1 MKITGEISLRN
12 FEGWSGAV
20 DTLNTLTDDQKDA
33 LEANLEDLY
42 PDGMDESSL
51 NDLLWFE
58 NDSIAEWLGFEDWED
73 LERKNSGG
81 DEEEDDEEDEDEED
95 ETDE

>member
-1 MKITGEISLRN
+1 MKITSEISLRN

-33 LEANLEDLY
+33 LEAILEELY
-42 PDGMDESSL
+42 PDGMDEGNL

-58 NDSIAEWLGFEDWED
+58 NDTIAEWLGFDDWED
-73 LERKNSGG
+73 LEREDS
-81 DEEEDDEEDEDEED
+81 EEDDEEDEE
-95 ETDE
+95 

>member
-1 MKITGEISLRN
+1 MKITSEIDLRY

-20 DTLNTLTDDQKDA
+20 DTLNTLTDEQKSE
-33 LEANLEDLY
+33 LEAVLEEIY
-42 PDGMDESSL
+42 PDGMDETSL

-58 NDSIAEWLGFEDWED
+58 NDTIAEWLGFEDWED
-73 LERKNSGG
+73 LERKNSEE
-81 DEEEDDEEDEDEED
+81 DEEEDDEEDEDDED

>member
-1 MKITGEISLRN
+1 MKITSEISLRN

-20 DTLNTLTDDQKDA
+20 DTLNTLTDEQKDA
-33 LEANLEDLY
+33 LETILEDLY
-42 PDGMDESSL
+42 PDGMDETSL

-58 NDSIAEWLGFEDWED
+58 NDTIAEWLGFEDWDD
-73 LERKNSGG
+73 LERKNSG
-81 DEEEDDEEDEDEED
+81 EEEEEEGEED

>member
-1 MKITGEISLRN
+1 MKITREISLRN

-20 DTLNTLTDDQKDA
+20 DTLNVLTDEQKDEI
-33 LEANLEDLY
+33 EANLEYLY
-42 PDGMDESSL
+42 PDGMDETSL

-58 NDSIAEWLGFEDWED
+58 NDAIAEWLGFEDWED
-73 LERKNSGG
+73 LERENSG
-81 DEEEDDEEDEDEED
+81 EEEEDEEDEDEED

>member
-1 MKITGEISLRN
+1 MKITKEMSLRN

-33 LEANLEDLY
+33 LEANLKELY
-42 PDGMDESSL
+42 LDGVDETRL

-58 NDSIAEWLGFEDWED
+58 NDTIAEWLGFEDWED
-73 LERKNSGG
+73 LERENSG
-81 DEEEDDEEDEDEED
+81 EEEDEEEED
-95 ETDE
+95 ETEE

>member
-1 MKITGEISLRN
+1 MKITKETSLRN

-33 LEANLEDLY
+33 LEANLEELY

-51 NDLLWFE
+51 NDFLWFE
-58 NDSIAEWLGFEDWED
+58 NDTVAEWLGFDDWED
-73 LERKNSGG
+73 LERENSGEEE
-81 DEEEDDEEDEDEED
+81 DEEEENETEE
-95 ETDE
+95 

>member
-1 MKITGEISLRN
+1 MKITSEISLRN

-42 PDGMDESSL
+42 PDGMDETSL

-58 NDSIAEWLGFEDWED
+58 NDTIAEWLGFDDWED
-73 LERKNSGG
+73 LERENSG
-81 DEEEDDEEDEDEED
+81 EDDEEDEDETE
-95 ETDE
+95 E

>member
-1 MKITGEISLRN
+1 MKITKEISLRN

-20 DTLNTLTDDQKDA
+20 DTLNTLTDEQKDA
-33 LEANLEDLY
+33 LEAILEELY
-42 PDGMDESSL
+42 PDGMDETSL

-58 NDSIAEWLGFEDWED
+58 NDTIAEWLGFEDWED
-73 LERKNSGG
+73 LERKNSGEEEE
-81 DEEEDDEEDEDEED
+81 EEEDEEGEED

>member
-1 MKITGEISLRN
+1 MKITKEISLRN

-33 LEANLEDLY
+33 LEANLEELY

-51 NDLLWFE
+51 NDFLWFE
-58 NDSIAEWLGFEDWED
+58 NDTIAECLGFDDWED
-73 LERKNSGG
+73 LERKNSGEDDEEEE
-81 DEEEDDEEDEDEED
+81 DEEEDETEE
-95 ETDE
+95 

>member
-1 MKITGEISLRN
+1 MKITSEISLRN

-33 LEANLEDLY
+33 LEANLKELY
-42 PDGMDESSL
+42 LDGVDETRL

-58 NDSIAEWLGFEDWED
+58 NDTIAEWLGFEDWED
-73 LERKNSGG
+73 LERENSG
-81 DEEEDDEEDEDEED
+81 EEEDEEEED
-95 ETDE
+95 ETEE